1 MTDMLYTLLG
11 GVVLIA
17 IVFVLLY
24 RFTHMG
30 GKVVAGMTAMLVI
43 GITMPI
49 VILDW
54 PGADVFAIHIAVYL
68 VTVYVLGI
76 VAAQRDARK
85 QAGSE
90 EGWFHWGPAAL
101 VIFFMLV
108 IGADSIFIFLAQKGV
123 DSEIAGWLL
132 PAPRSGAEVSSHFP
146 GVVARDYRKQH
157 EEFNQFQQRMQEQQ
171 ERGWQ
176 VQKGWLGEA
185 RAREVSRFKL
195 HVTDNAGTPI
205 RDAQVKGVFM
215 RAGNTRLDQNFTMQS
230 QADEPGSYLAELTL
244 PEAGRWELLLRIRK
258 GEALHEIKATTT
270 VEPATE

>member
-76 VAAQRDARK
+76 VTAQRDARK
-85 QAGSE
+85 LAGSE

-101 VIFFMLV
+101 VVFFMIV
-108 IGADSIFIFLAQKGV
+108 IGVDSVFIYLAQKGV

-132 PAPRSGAEVSSHFP
+132 PPPRSGAPVSSHFP
-146 GVVARDYRKQH
+146 GVVAGDYSKQH
-157 EEFNQFQQRMQEQQ
+157 EEFNQYQQLRQEQQ

-176 VQKGWLGEA
+176 IQKGWLGEA
-185 RAREVSRFKL
+185 RAGEVSRFKL
-195 HVTDNAGTPI
+195 HVMDNAGTPI
-205 RDAQVKGVFM
+205 HDAQVKGVFM
-215 RAGNTRLDQNFTMQS
+215 RAGNTRLDQIFTMQS
-230 QADEPGSYLAELTL
+230 QVDEPGSYLAELTL

-270 VEPATE
+270 VEAAAE